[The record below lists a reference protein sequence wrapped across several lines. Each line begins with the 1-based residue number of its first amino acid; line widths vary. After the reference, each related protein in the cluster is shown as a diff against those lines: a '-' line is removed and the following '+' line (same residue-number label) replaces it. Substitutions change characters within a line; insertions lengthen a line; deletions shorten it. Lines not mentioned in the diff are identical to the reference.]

1 MAKVELPRPQ
11 RTTLGMAVDAFFSDR
26 ALSAATRRTYG
37 ATYRAMLEAF
47 GAEAG
52 LSELTSAKLH
62 RWITARW
69 GQSAPAT
76 WNARLTAL
84 RVLTGYCQRQGWL
97 TRDPTKAFEHRRMP
111 RDDTRAISFEEL
123 DALWSRGEV
132 PLREKL
138 LWRMLYATAAR
149 ASEVLAVNVE
159 DLDLARK
166 RATITGKGGNREV
179 IVWDAATA
187 RLLPRYLG
195 SQPRTCED
203 LL

>member
-1 MAKVELPRPQ
+1 
-11 RTTLGMAVDAFFSDR
+11 
-26 ALSAATRRTYG
+26 
-37 ATYRAMLEAF
+37 
-47 GAEAG
+47 
-52 LSELTSAKLH
+52 
-62 RWITARW
+62 
-69 GQSAPAT
+69 
-76 WNARLTAL
+76 
-84 RVLTGYCQRQGWL
+84 
-97 TRDPTKAFEHRRMP
+97 MP